1 MKKITKGIYY
11 LEDLGT
17 PSIISI
23 YLIDS
28 KKKVL
33 IESGPS
39 ATVSQLIQAIVSAGF
54 RPSEID
60 HIVVTHIHL
69 DHAGGASLL
78 LQAMPNADVLV
89 SKKGAPH
96 LIEPSRLRASAKNA
110 LGPIFEIWG
119 GIEATNSSRIHTVED
134 GMSLDLG
141 DHVLQFLSTPGHA
154 PHHISILEESS
165 RVLFTGDA
173 VGIYYNDLDAL
184 IPASPPPSFDVE
196 LALQSLNRLSETN
209 PQVLLTPH
217 YGIQDNPSIFLK
229 RNLETYA
236 RWKEIVNSNLEKGS
250 DLDFIIEDLCQA
262 YPSYRT
268 LVNDVYRG
276 TLFRMDI
283 KGYLK

>member
-11 LEDLGT
+11 LGDLGT
-17 PSIISI
+17 PSIISM
-23 YLIDS
+23 YMIDS

-39 ATVSQLIQAIVSAGF
+39 ATVPQLIQAILSAGF

-60 HIVVTHIHL
+60 HIAVTHIHL

-78 LQAMPNADVLV
+78 LQAMPNADILV

-96 LIEPSRLRASAKNA
+96 LIEPSRLRASAKSA

-134 GMSLDLG
+134 GESLDLG
-141 DHVLQFLSTPGHA
+141 DHILSFLSTPGHA
-154 PHHISILEESS
+154 PHHMSIFEESS

-173 VGIYYNDLDAL
+173 VGIYYDDLDAL

-196 LALQSLNRLSETN
+196 QALQSLNRLSEIN
-209 PQVLLTPH
+209 PQILLTPH
-217 YGIQDNPSIFLK
+217 YGIQDNPLMFLK
-229 RNLETYA
+229 RNLETYVQ
-236 RWKEIVNSNLEKGS
+236 WGEIVQSNLGTGS
-250 DLDFIIEDLCQA
+250 DFGRIIEDLCQA
-262 YPSYRT
+262 YPSYRMI
-268 LVNDVYRG
+268 LNDVYRG
-276 TLFRMDI
+276 SLFRMDI
-283 KGYLK
+283 KGYAK